1 MPKLITLTIDGQV
14 ITVPEGTLVV
24 NAAKQ
29 IGIDIPVFCYHPKME
44 PVGMCR
50 MCLVDVGRPVVDRAT
65 GQVVLEPDGSPK
77 IGFGPKLETSCT
89 LPVTEGMVIV
99 TTTAKVMDARKDVVE
114 FLLTSHPLDC
124 PVCDKGGECPL
135 QNLTMRY
142 GPGSSRFEYSDKK
155 HLAKNVP
162 LGELIWLDRERCIQ
176 CGRCV
181 RFQHEIVDEPVI
193 DFYQR
198 GRSLE
203 IITRSEPGFDS
214 IFSGN
219 TTDICPVGALTT
231 ADFRFGARPW
241 EMNVAA
247 SICTHCAVGCNL
259 ALNVRREAKA
269 GGGTVIKRVLPRQ
282 NEGVNE
288 IWICDKGRLGYHYA
302 ESAERLTQPMV
313 RKDGKLVPATWDE
326 ALETAA
332 NGLAKAGDGLVS
344 LAGGRLSNEDLFTLK
359 ALTDARGGKAILN
372 SVMAGGDL
380 MAEVGVAPGTNLG
393 TLGKG
398 DAIIVVACDLHQEAP
413 IWWLR
418 IKQATERGA
427 TLIVVNPRDT
437 RLEEYATHS
446 VRYAYGSETAT
457 LAQFLPEQKAPAKI
471 GAIAKAFA
479 EAENAIIVYGSE
491 GLGVQA
497 SQTLAE
503 VAAQLLRETKHFGT
517 PNNGLMAA
525 WQAANTQG
533 AFELGWQPSADLAGA
548 LNGANALI
556 IAAADP
562 AGDEPALAKAIK
574 TAKFV
579 VVQELFLTE
588 TAKLADVVLPAQAFT
603 ERDGTLTSG
612 ERRVQRYYPAVP
624 VRGEARADFAITAA
638 LGEKMGVALEG
649 RAATVVFRKLAQTIP
664 AFAGLTYQAL
674 AEVAEQTPI
683 IGRSDV
689 YYGGTTY
696 DNHQG
701 LGVTLPLSTAK
712 PVSKA
717 ATMVSPISVQDGE
730 VLVVPFTRLLDQ
742 GTTIAATDLLVKRL
756 VTAEIWLHPNLADKL
771 GIKDTTTA
779 TIELSDKAYS
789 VVVKLDDT
797 LPADV
802 VLAPRS
808 TGLPITQPMPAR
820 VRTNAP
826 VNQ

>member
-1 MPKLITLTIDGQV
+1 
-14 ITVPEGTLVV
+14 
-24 NAAKQ
+24 
-29 IGIDIPVFCYHPKME
+29 
-44 PVGMCR
+44 
-50 MCLVDVGRPVVDRAT
+50 
-65 GQVVLEPDGSPK
+65 
-77 IGFGPKLETSCT
+77 
-89 LPVTEGMVIV
+89 
-99 TTTAKVMDARKDVVE
+99 
-114 FLLTSHPLDC
+114 
-124 PVCDKGGECPL
+124 
-135 QNLTMRY
+135 
-142 GPGSSRFEYSDKK
+142 
-155 HLAKNVP
+155 
-162 LGELIWLDRERCIQ
+162 
-176 CGRCV
+176 
-181 RFQHEIVDEPVI
+181 
-193 DFYQR
+193 
-198 GRSLE
+198 
-203 IITRSEPGFDS
+203 
-214 IFSGN
+214 
-219 TTDICPVGALTT
+219 
-231 ADFRFGARPW
+231 
-241 EMNVAA
+241 
-247 SICTHCAVGCNL
+247 
-259 ALNVRREAKA
+259 
-269 GGGTVIKRVLPRQ
+269 
-282 NEGVNE
+282 
-288 IWICDKGRLGYHYA
+288 
-302 ESAERLTQPMV
+302 
-313 RKDGKLVPATWDE
+313 
-326 ALETAA
+326 
-332 NGLAKAGDGLVS
+332 
-344 LAGGRLSNEDLFTLK
+344 
-359 ALTDARGGKAILN
+359 
-372 SVMAGGDL
+372 
-380 MAEVGVAPGTNLG
+380 
-393 TLGKG
+393 
-398 DAIIVVACDLHQEAP
+398 VVACDLHQEAP